1 MEREPAAAAGL
12 ACWSN
17 TIGRM
22 TRDIIETDTTRLR
35 LRQWRD
41 SDLAPFFE
49 LACDPLVMEFLLP
62 LPTRADSDAAVARTR
77 SRIAENGWGFWAVEH
92 RESGEFMGFTGLN
105 SPAAELPFSPCV
117 EIGWRFARRWWGHG
131 YASEAARAALQVGF
145 EQLGLQEIVA
155 FTAWNNTRSA
165 AVMQRIGM
173 KEDIDGAFDHPLV
186 PEGHALRRHR
196 LYRIARP
203 QR

>member
-1 MEREPAAAAGL
+1 MSAPL
-12 ACWSN
+12 
-17 TIGRM
+17 
-22 TRDIIETDTTRLR
+22 IEFDTDRLR
-35 LRQWRD
+35 LRQWRE
-41 SDLAPFFE
+41 SDFAPF
-49 LACDPLVMEFLLP
+49 AAMAADPQVMEFLLP

-105 SPAAELPFSPCV
+105 SPMAELPFSPCV
-117 EIGWRFARRWWGHG
+117 EIGWRFARKWWGHG

-145 EQLGLQEIVA
+145 ERLGLEEIVA

-173 KEDIDGAFDHPLV
+173 TEDADGAFDHPLV

-196 LYRIARP
+196 LYRLGRAAWRAAHGDSE
-203 QR
+203 